1 MDIQST
7 HPDFDPAPIWERN
20 KGGACFTS
28 VSLPNVLTT
37 DGPAKALRPR
47 LGESRYEVHC
57 TDLFPIA
64 TLKLGLKNGG
74 YVQYQMETS
83 RKGAVSLVFQGF
95 GVRGGWDLSRTWHRQ
110 RICTWSRWMYGGL
123 GLHLA
128 FGIWDVKLVV
138 VVSVGWF
145 PLKHHQQPWPC
156 HHGCLHRLN
165 TGTSSPL

>member
-7 HPDFDPAPIWERN
+7 HPGFDPTPTWERN

-64 TLKLGLKNGG
+64 TLKFGLKNGG
-74 YVQYQMETS
+74 CE
-83 RKGAVSLVFQGF
+83 F
-95 GVRGGWDLSRTWHRQ
+95 GVSGVWGPWWVGFIPNLAHRQ
-110 RICTWSRWMYGGL
+110 RICTWSRWMCGGL

-128 FGIWDVKLVV
+128 FGM
-138 VVSVGWF
+138 
-145 PLKHHQQPWPC
+145 
-156 HHGCLHRLN
+156 
-165 TGTSSPL
+165 

>member
-7 HPDFDPAPIWERN
+7 HPGFDPTPTWERN

-64 TLKLGLKNGG
+64 TLKFGLKNGG

-95 GVRGGWDLSRTWHRQ
+95 GVRGGWDLSRTWHTDREFVLGVDGCAEVWVC
-110 RICTWSRWMYGGL
+110 IWHLGCEVGGGGVSWLVSPETPSAALAVPSRM
-123 GLHLA
+123 
-128 FGIWDVKLVV
+128 
-138 VVSVGWF
+138 
-145 PLKHHQQPWPC
+145 
-156 HHGCLHRLN
+156 
-165 TGTSSPL
+165 SPSPQYRHV